1 METIRRT
8 NVQWVLVLALLVSG
22 CGLIEKHHL
31 VGSYY
36 LVAEDVP
43 EQMKVIYNL
52 QPGVHQS
59 QPRIPETVYAV
70 GWDCHYV
77 VAMQHPKN
85 DRSITNYYYLDI
97 SRDGEF
103 VAQGDSVVGPLTA
116 GEFRR
121 KQAELGLPGFRRVI
135 KSLE

>member
-1 METIRRT
+1 M
-8 NVQWVLVLALLVSG
+8 LALALLFAG

-43 EQMKVIYNL
+43 EEMKVIYNL
-52 QPGVHQS
+52 QPGERYSHR
-59 QPRIPETVYAV
+59 RIPETVYAV
-70 GWDCHYV
+70 GWDRHYI
-77 VAMQHPKN
+77 VAMQHPEN
-85 DRSITNYYYLDI
+85 NRSITNYYYLDI
-97 SRDGEF
+97 GRDHEF
-103 VAQGDSVVGPLTA
+103 AEPSASVVGPLTQA
-116 GEFRR
+116 NFRR